1 MTPQILLAAGLLLM
15 AAAAGILRSYGPRYR
30 VARLLATLQPT
41 PLAEVLE
48 AAGAGPPRYLRVDG
62 RLDSEE
68 AFEDAARRPLVFR
81 RTRVQVRSRGGWA
94 TVEDGREQVP
104 FEVGDGLQAISIDAA
119 SLGDGLVVIPR
130 ESTGT
135 VADLAD
141 RAPEGLTPGAPAR
154 ALIEHVSAVDQAI
167 VLGVPGR
174 GPDGTLRMSAG
185 LGRPLVLTVLEVPEA
200 LRIIGGE
207 TRLRPVLVA
216 ALGGTGLALVVLA
229 AMWAAAGA
237 VVGAAG

>member
-1 MTPQILLAAGLLLM
+1 M

-62 RLDSEE
+62 RIDSEE

-119 SLGDGLVVIPR
+119 TLGDGLVVIPR

-207 TRLRPVLVA
+207 TRLRLVLVA